1 MNAFWII
8 VAALV
13 LGVLALLLP
22 SLLRPRPTTRDLTQN
37 LVLRDIRIAELQR
50 DVDDRVMDA
59 ADLAGAEDEVAR
71 ALLEESDPGAVTS
84 DARAVRSGHWLL
96 PAFIFCLIP
105 AISLFTYLTL
115 GSPQLATGLAEA
127 DPAAASTID
136 QKTID
141 AMVVQLE
148 QRLQDDPESA
158 EGWLLLGRTYMALGR
173 YDDAVPAL
181 ARAHELV
188 GDLPQ
193 VLLQYADALAMADG
207 GRIDADVLALVNRA
221 LALEPEN
228 LTALWLA
235 GLGAGEAGDTEKALS
250 YLRQAQTLGA
260 RDGTPTVEID
270 AAIRELEAR
279 APAAQQSMAPAAVAA
294 VAVTI
299 NIDPTLRSR
308 VDAEDVL
315 FVFAR
320 APGQNGPPLAVSKSQ
335 ADNLPREI
343 VLDDTMSMA
352 PMFKLKIGDTV
363 TVTARISKSGTPEAQ
378 SGDLH
383 VSSEPFV
390 IGERNAIA
398 LLIDKVVE

>member
-13 LGVLALLLP
+13 VSVLAALLP
-22 SLLRPRPTTRDLTQN
+22 GLLRPRPTTRQLTQN

-50 DVDDRVMDA
+50 DVADQVMDA
-59 ADLAGAEDEVAR
+59 QDLAGAEDEIAR
-71 ALLEESDPGAVTS
+71 ALLEESDPNSLAS
-84 DARAVRSGHWLL
+84 DHTGSRSSRWFLVAIIIG
-96 PAFIFCLIP
+96 LIP

-115 GSPQLATGLAEA
+115 GSPQLATEVAEP
-127 DPAAASTID
+127 DPAPAID

-148 QRLQDDPESA
+148 QRLNDDPDSA

-188 GDLPQ
+188 GDNPQ
-193 VLLQYADALAMADG
+193 VLLQYADALAMADV

-221 LALEPEN
+221 LELEPEN
-228 LTALWLA
+228 LAGLWLA
-235 GLGAGEAGDTEKALS
+235 GLAAAEAGETEKALG
-250 YLRQAQTLGA
+250 YLRRAQTQGA
-260 RDGTPTVEID
+260 RSGTPTVEVD
-270 AAIRELEAR
+270 AAIRELEALTPT
-279 APAAQQSMAPAAVAA
+279 ALNPVTTAAVAA
-294 VAVTI
+294 VSVTV
-299 NIDPTLRSR
+299 NIDPGLRPR
-308 VDAEDVL
+308 VNSQDVL

-320 APGQNGPPLAVSKSQ
+320 APGQTGPPLAASKTQ

-352 PMFKLKIGDTV
+352 PMFKLKLGDTV
-363 TVTARISKSGTPEAQ
+363 TVTARISRSGTPQAQ

-383 VSSEPFV
+383 VSSDPFV
-390 IGERNAIA
+390 IGKRNAIA
-398 LLIDKVVE
+398 LVIDKVVE